1 MPEMSPQDL
10 EKLRKLE
17 EEVDRERDEARKRR
31 EELEKERA
39 LVVAPRS
46 EEATLPAKKDEESK
60 AVATEKDSAEWKRGM
75 QKKVAVGAAA
85 GMLVFWVASNLMTII
100 AAGVV
105 VAGAYYFSGKYL
117 GAEADGSGKK
127 KPEDK
132 DA

>member
-1 MPEMSPQDL
+1 MSPEDL

-17 EEVDRERDEARKRR
+17 EEVDREREDARKRR
-31 EELEKERA
+31 EELEKQRA
-39 LVVAPRS
+39 LVVAETS
-46 EEATLPAKKDEESK
+46 EETLPAKKDEESK

-85 GMLVFWVASNLMTII
+85 GMLVFWVASNLMTIL

-105 VAGAYYFSGKYL
+105 VAGAYYFSGKYF
-117 GAEADGSGKK
+117 GAEREAPAKK
-127 KPEDK
+127 KPDEK